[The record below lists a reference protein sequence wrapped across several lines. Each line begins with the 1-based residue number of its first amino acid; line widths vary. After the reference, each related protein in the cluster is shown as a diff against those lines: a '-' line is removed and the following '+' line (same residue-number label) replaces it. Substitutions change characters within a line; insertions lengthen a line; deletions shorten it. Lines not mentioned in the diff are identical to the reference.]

1 MRTSVMSCSLF
12 SQAQL
17 LIGST
22 ILVSAE
28 DKPELEEGE
37 FYSNDLVGMRVIHK
51 VVLPCHYVF
60 KA

>member
-1 MRTSVMSCSLF
+1 MSCSLF

-22 ILVSAE
+22 ILVSEE

-37 FYSNDLVGMRVIHK
+37 FYNNDLIGMRVILK

-60 KA
+60 

>member
-1 MRTSVMSCSLF
+1 MSCSLF

-22 ILVSAE
+22 ILVSEE